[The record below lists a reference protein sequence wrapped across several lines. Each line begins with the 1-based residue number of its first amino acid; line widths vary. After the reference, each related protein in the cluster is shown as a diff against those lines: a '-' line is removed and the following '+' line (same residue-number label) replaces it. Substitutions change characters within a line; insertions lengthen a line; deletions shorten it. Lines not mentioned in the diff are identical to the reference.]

1 MKPRKAIPRVS
12 KKRRARSGVPFKT
25 MKDGREICLK
35 TPAGKEEYKQRT
47 IQMYERDK
55 CICCL
60 CGQFIAYGYTFEH
73 KDGRGMGGS
82 KRDDRIEGNG
92 VAHWLGNGR
101 KGSMSY
107 EAYMAIPLEERIQ
120 NCKEL

>member
-1 MKPRKAIPRVS
+1 MKPRKAIPRVN
-12 KKRRARSGVPFKT
+12 KKRLTGTVRI
-25 MKDGREICLK
+25 MKDGREICSM
-35 TPAGKEEYKQRT
+35 TREGREEYKRRT
-47 IQMYERDK
+47 RQMYDRDS

-60 CGQFIAYGYTFEH
+60 CGGFIAYGYTFEH
-73 KDGRGMGGS
+73 KNGRGMAGG

-107 EAYMAIPLEERIQ
+107 ETYMELPLEKRIE
-120 NCKEL
+120 NCRGL